1 MVHCC
6 VPFCKSRSGKKDPG
20 VSFHEFPIDEELCTR
35 WKQSIS
41 REDLVINDKSASTV
55 VCSKHFLRS
64 DYVPNCRIKKLLP
77 GTVPTVFYHIPSD
90 TAPSPKKPRPESALP
105 NALPS
110 QKHTKVKDEPVE
122 LLDEGSIEVDNFVK
136 GTASIGT
143 QATSSDARRA
153 SIYLCMVARL
163 RSQVAYLRS
172 ERKKLRQQLAV
183 VAAEQE
189 VTEFYHGDE
198 HHASLEKIV
207 ADAQRGDITAISLL
221 YQIDRYAKST

>member
-6 VPFCKSRSGKKDPG
+6 VPFCKSRSGKKDSG
-20 VSFHEFPIDEELCTR
+20 VSFHEFPVDEELCSR

-64 DYVPNCRIKKLLP
+64 DYVPECRIKKLLP
-77 GTVPTVFYHIPSD
+77 GTVPTVFDHIPSD
-90 TAPSPKKPRPESALP
+90 TAPSPKKPRPEPALP

-110 QKHTKVKDEPVE
+110 QKQTKVKDEPVE
-122 LLDEGSIEVDNFVK
+122 LPPEGSIEVNRFVK
-136 GTASIGT
+136 GSASVGT

-153 SIYLCMVARL
+153 SIYLCMIARL

-172 ERKKLRQQLAV
+172 ERKKLRLQL
-183 VAAEQE
+183 AAEQE
-189 VTEFYHGDE
+189 VTELYRGDE

-207 ADAQRGDITAISLL
+207 ADAQRGDINAISLL